1 MTSQDPKA
9 SDRRIRKSFRFAAAV
24 ATAASLAVMLAAV
37 PASSVDPLPFPDW
50 PQVLERTADGRAIE
64 DDRRMAVA
72 ASLGE
77 DASGDTGA
85 DSADAIDGL
94 AHGDP
99 IGSRSSVPAGSASRG
114 LSASAGPETQDTV
127 ASHPDGPASAQPD
140 RRPSPKDR
148 AEAVPVHP
156 DPVTESRIRIL
167 ADSGL
172 LARQSEISESIL
184 IMERQIRQ
192 AELLNKLM
200 ALKGPEAPIEVAPG
214 RFETFAGTPAGRR
227 LAHEIEEGEI
237 NARIR
242 MLELRLK
249 EAELKAALAAPGWNA
264 RAEPMAPRRE
274 AVRDSLAP
282 APPAYAVLEILGRN
296 GIHSAVVDVGGRGLM
311 VEEGAV
317 LPDGSEVLSV
327 DPDGIVI
334 IRDGEF
340 VELRIG
346 G

>member
-1 MTSQDPKA
+1 MTIQRPKA
-9 SDRRIRKSFRFAAAV
+9 SRRTRAAARFATAAAV
-24 ATAASLAVMLAAV
+24 AASLAVLPAAV
-37 PASSVDPLPFPDW
+37 PAGSADPLPFPDW
-50 PQVLERTADGRAIE
+50 PQVFQPTAEGRAI
-64 DDRRMAVA
+64 DDGPRLEVA
-72 ASLGE
+72 EGRSQ
-77 DASGDTGA
+77 DASGDAKT
-85 DSADAIDGL
+85 DPTDAIAAV

-99 IGSRSSVPAGSASRG
+99 IQGRSSVPASDAAKD
-114 LSASAGPETQDTV
+114 LSDGDGPEMQQM
-127 ASHPDGPASAQPD
+127 AELPAGGRAYGKPD
-140 RRPSPKDR
+140 RQPTPTVRPG
-148 AEAVPVHP
+148 ATPVHP

-172 LARQSEISESIL
+172 LARQSEISESIM

-214 RFETFAGTPAGRR
+214 RFETFTETPAGQR
-227 LAHEIEEGEI
+227 LAHEIEESEI

-249 EAELKAALAAPGWNA
+249 EAELKAALAPPLRNA
-264 RAEPMAPRRE
+264 RAIPPAPQRE
-274 AVRDSLAP
+274 TAANSVLS
-282 APPAYAVLEILGRN
+282 APPAYSVLEILGRN

-311 VEEGAV
+311 VEAGAV

-327 DPDGIVI
+327 DPDGIAI
-334 IRDGEF
+334 IRDGKV

>member
-1 MTSQDPKA
+1 MTSQSPKA
-9 SDRRIRKSFRFAAAV
+9 SCRRTRKAFRFATAV
-24 ATAASLAVMLAAV
+24 AAGTSLAVMLAAV
-37 PASSVDPLPFPDW
+37 PASSADPLAFPDW
-50 PQVLERTADGRAIE
+50 PQVLQRTADSRANE

-72 ASLGE
+72 GSLGQ
-77 DASGDTGA
+77 DASGDTGTG
-85 DSADAIDGL
+85 SAAAVARV

-99 IGSRSSVPAGSASRG
+99 IGIRSSAPEGGAARG
-114 LSASAGPETQDTV
+114 LSAGAGPETQDTV
-127 ASHPDGPASAQPD
+127 ASHRDGSASGKAE
-140 RRPSPKDR
+140 RRLSSRDR
-148 AEAVPVHP
+148 AEATPVHP
-156 DPVTESRIRIL
+156 DPVTESRIRVL

-172 LARQSEISESIL
+172 LARQSELSESIM

-200 ALKGPEAPIEVAPG
+200 ALKGPEATIEVAPG

-249 EAELKAALAAPGWNA
+249 EAELEAALAAPGWNV
-264 RAEPMAPRRE
+264 RAEPIAPRRE
-274 AVRDSLAP
+274 TVRDSVAP
-282 APPAYAVLEILGRN
+282 APPVYSVLEILGRN
-296 GIHSAVVDVGGRGLM
+296 GIYSAVVDVGGRGLM

-317 LPDGSEVLSV
+317 LPDGSEVHSV
-327 DPDGIVI
+327 DPDGMVI
-334 IRDGEF
+334 IRDGEI

>member
-1 MTSQDPKA
+1 MTTRRSKA
-9 SDRRIRKSFRFAAAV
+9 PRRTRTAARFATAI
-24 ATAASLAVMLAAV
+24 ATATSLAVLPAAF
-37 PASSVDPLPFPDW
+37 PANSADPLPFPDW
-50 PQVLERTADGRAIE
+50 PQVLRRAADGRAT
-64 DDRRMAVA
+64 DDDLRMTVA
-72 ASLGE
+72 EGRHQ
-77 DASGDTGA
+77 DASGNAGT
-85 DSADAIDGL
+85 DSADAI
-94 AHGDP
+94 AAVTPEDP
-99 IGSRSSVPAGSASRG
+99 TRSRSSAPEDGAAKGPSDG
-114 LSASAGPETQDTV
+114 IGPETQQTV
-127 ASHPDGPASAQPD
+127 ELHPDGSASGKPGRQ
-140 RRPSPKDR
+140 PSPTVH
-148 AEAVPVHP
+148 AGATPGHP
-156 DPVTESRIRIL
+156 DPVTESRIRVL

-192 AELLNKLM
+192 VELLNKLL

-227 LAHEIEEGEI
+227 LAHEIEESEI

-249 EAELKAALAAPGWNA
+249 EAELTAALASPVRSA
-264 RAEPMAPRRE
+264 RAKPMVQQRE
-274 AVRDSLAP
+274 VVPSSVLP
-282 APPAYAVLEILGRN
+282 APSVYSVLEILGRN
-296 GIHSAVVDVGGRGLM
+296 GIYSAVVDVGGRGLM

-327 DPDGIVI
+327 DPDGIAI
-334 IRDGEF
+334 NRDGKV